1 MLFPQI
7 LYKANYEV
15 LRMLLLC
22 IEKTP
27 KIVCYIPCAAIH
39 TWKEGTM
46 NKYLKDRQKLPPLW
60 MDLLALFLKIAALAV
75 VFLLLFTFVFGL
87 YRNQDGDMFPSVR
100 DGDLVVF
107 YRLDSDYHA
116 SDCLVLDY
124 QGKRSVRRVIAT
136 AGDTV
141 DITEEGLSINGTL
154 QYEPNIY
161 ENTFRYESGPDF
173 PVTLQEGE
181 VFVMGDARDNA
192 TDSRVYGPVRVKDV
206 LGKVMMVIR
215 RREF

>member
-1 MLFPQI
+1 MS
-7 LYKANYEV
+7 
-15 LRMLLLC
+15 
-22 IEKTP
+22 
-27 KIVCYIPCAAIH
+27 
-39 TWKEGTM
+39 
-46 NKYLKDRQKLPPLW
+46 KYLKDRQKLPPLW

-124 QGKRSVRRVIAT
+124 QGKRSVRRVIAI

-161 ENTFRYESGPDF
+161 ENTFRYESGQDF

-206 LGKVMMVIR
+206 LGKVMMIIR